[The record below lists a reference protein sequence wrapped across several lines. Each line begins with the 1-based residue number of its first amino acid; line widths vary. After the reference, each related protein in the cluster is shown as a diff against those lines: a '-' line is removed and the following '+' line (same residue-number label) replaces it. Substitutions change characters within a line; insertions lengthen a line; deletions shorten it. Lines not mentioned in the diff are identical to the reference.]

1 MKIGYHKIN
10 PQYEIDKQEINQS
23 TKVTDKI
30 EDTKNQTILS
40 PLVPVQL
47 SKRLIHSNDLLA
59 TCIET
64 LAQDIILN
72 DIKLLT
78 INGEEVDQTVQDF
91 WNIKNIYELYL
102 AVQDRIGYGYGALE
116 LIYNKEGQLKE
127 LKQVSAETLDIQVEN
142 NTDGTKSHYARYING
157 TDRFNMKL
165 SRHTYDN
172 EDDELHTLLWLGGG
186 KESEYYDMPVWF
198 ESFNKISAQMLL
210 DELNAKKIN
219 EGNLISGILTVIS
232 PPMTSR
238 EIDKETGEIIEHTG
252 GEQINNKLQEQITS
266 AGTGWMVLHL
276 EQLTAELPLNVQY
289 IPITEQNYDYLRQLA
304 EDCDNSILRRF
315 KIPKARLMIDDTKES
330 MNSNKT
336 STLWEI
342 YTKELESLQIV
353 YENIIDDFN
362 CKYFQITTYTNIGTP
377 IFTDKKQI
385 EVASTI
391 QLFDMGLLTL
401 GEAITNIKKY
411 YPELELEVNPN
422 NPLYN
427 ERYYKGQVL
436 GMANYDAEVG
446 NNTDMEELYAFF
458 DESTQ

>member
-10 PQYEIDKQEINQS
+10 QQYDIDKQEINQS

-30 EDTKNQTILS
+30 EDNKNQTIIN
-40 PLVPVQL
+40 PLIPVEV
-47 SKRLIHSNDLLA
+47 SKRLAKSNDLLA
-59 TCIET
+59 SCIET
-64 LAQDIILN
+64 LAQDLILN

-78 INGEEVDQTVQDF
+78 INGEELDKTITNF
-91 WNIKNIYELYL
+91 WNIKNIYQLYL
-102 AVQDRIGYGYGALE
+102 AVQDRIQYGFGALE
-116 LIYNKEGQLKE
+116 LIYNNEGYLKE
-127 LKQVSAETLDIQVEN
+127 LKQVSAETLDIQVKTN
-142 NTDGTKSHYARYING
+142 PDGTKSHYARYING
-157 TDRFNMKL
+157 TDRLLMKL
-165 SRHTYDN
+165 TRHDYGN
-172 EDDELHTLLWLGGG
+172 EDDDLHTVLWLGGG
-186 KESEYYDMPVWF
+186 KESEYYDIPRWF
-198 ESFNKISAQMLL
+198 ECFNKISAQMLL

-315 KIPKARLMIDDTKES
+315 KIPKVRLMIDDVKES
-330 MNSNKT
+330 MNSNKSDT
-336 STLWEI
+336 IWEI
-342 YTKELESLQIV
+342 YTKELISLQIH
-353 YENIIDDFN
+353 YENTINDFN
-362 CKYFQITTYTNIGTP
+362 LKYFNIETTTDIGIP
-377 IFTDKKQI
+377 IFSDKKQI

-391 QLFDMGLLTL
+391 QLFDNGIFTL
-401 GEAITNIKKY
+401 GQAINNIKQY
-411 YPELELEVNPN
+411 YPELDLEVNPN

-427 ERYYKGQVL
+427 ERYYHGQIL
-436 GMANYDAEVG
+436 GMVNYDEEVG
-446 NNTDMEELYAFF
+446 ANTNMGELYAFF

>member
-1 MKIGYHKIN
+1 M
-10 PQYEIDKQEINQS
+10 IDS
-23 TKVTDKI
+23 
-30 EDTKNQTILS
+30 
-40 PLVPVQL
+40 
-47 SKRLIHSNDLLA
+47 
-59 TCIET
+59 
-64 LAQDIILN
+64 
-72 DIKLLT
+72 
-78 INGEEVDQTVQDF
+78 
-91 WNIKNIYELYL
+91 
-102 AVQDRIGYGYGALE
+102 
-116 LIYNKEGQLKE
+116 
-127 LKQVSAETLDIQVEN
+127 
-142 NTDGTKSHYARYING
+142 
-157 TDRFNMKL
+157 
-165 SRHTYDN
+165 
-172 EDDELHTLLWLGGG
+172 
-186 KESEYYDMPVWF
+186 
-198 ESFNKISAQMLL
+198 
-210 DELNAKKIN
+210 
-219 EGNLISGILTVIS
+219 
-232 PPMTSR
+232 
-238 EIDKETGEIIEHTG
+238 
-252 GEQINNKLQEQITS
+252 
-266 AGTGWMVLHL
+266 
-276 EQLTAELPLNVQY
+276 
-289 IPITEQNYDYLRQLA
+289 
-304 EDCDNSILRRF
+304 

-362 CKYFQITTYTNIGTP
+362 CKYFQIQTYTNIGTP

-436 GMANYDAEVG
+436 GMANYDEEVG